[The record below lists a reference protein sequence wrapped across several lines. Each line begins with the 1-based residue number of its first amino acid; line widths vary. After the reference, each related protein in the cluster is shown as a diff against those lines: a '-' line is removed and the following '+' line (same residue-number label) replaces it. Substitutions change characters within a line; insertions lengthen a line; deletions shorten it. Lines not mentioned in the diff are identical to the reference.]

1 MYNPCNFTRAK
12 KINKQNNMGLGNS
25 FISGL
30 TRTGASSLTGL
41 ITGGISQALGLSWSP
56 KRAMQE
62 QEAYNKRIMA
72 LQNQYQQQ
80 AAAQS
85 QQYAK
90 DYWDYTNAENQAKHL
105 KNAGLNIGLMYGQS
119 GAGGMGASGGA
130 HQASPE
136 QPQGNPVGMAL
147 QVQQLEQQ
155 RRMNDAQIALTEAQ
169 ANKANTEAN
178 KIAGVDTQEAL
189 TRIEEAGSR
198 IELNLKE
205 GNYKEA
211 LTALTNAEKEATEAL
226 KSLREMQE
234 ALTSAQINEA
244 FAIATYY
251 SEKAHTEY
259 WVKENEKIQNEYLLD
274 TYQERVDAVSY
285 NNAVAIALAAKYISD
300 KEVNEKQIEHLQAS
314 IEELQALADKHNW
327 DKETYRKQVEAMIER
342 WEQQTFN
349 ERIGLGLEFGE
360 NIVDMLYKG
369 RRKKSSVKTKSTRQ
383 GKTTTTET
391 YTESY

>member
-1 MYNPCNFTRAK
+1 MGFKETFTS
-12 KINKQNNMGLGNS
+12 GLGKS
-25 FISGL
+25 
-30 TRTGASSLTGL
+30 GASSLMGL
-41 ITGGISQALGLSWSP
+41 ITGGISQALGLSWSA

-90 DYWDYTNAENQAKHL
+90 DYWDYTNAENQVKHL
-105 KNAGLNIGLMYGQS
+105 RNAGLNVGLMYGQN

-130 HQASPE
+130 RQESPDQA
-136 QPQGNPVGMAL
+136 QGNPIGMAL
-147 QVQQLEQQ
+147 QVQQIEQQ
-155 RRMNDAQIALTEAQ
+155 RRMNDAQIALAEAE
-169 ANKANTEAN
+169 AEKAGAEAK
-178 KIAGVDTQEAL
+178 KISGVDTQETL
-189 TRIEEAGSR
+189 TKIKEAASR

-211 LTALTNAEKEATEAL
+211 LTELTNAEKEATEAL

-234 ALTSAQINEA
+234 ALTSAQISEA
-244 FAIATYY
+244 FAIAGYY

-259 WVKENEKIQNEYLLD
+259 WAKENEKIQNEYLIE
-274 TYQERVDAVSY
+274 TYQDRVDAANY
-285 NNAVAIALAAKYISD
+285 NNAVAIALAAKYMSEKD
-300 KEVNEKQIEHLQAS
+300 VNEKQIKLLEAN
-314 IEELQALADKHNW
+314 INELNALADKHNW
-327 DKETYRKQVEAMIER
+327 DKETYRKQVEGLIER
-342 WEQQTFN
+342 WENQTFN

-360 NIVDMLYKG
+360 NIVNILYKARG
-369 RRKKSSVKTKSTRQ
+369 KRSTTKTKSTRE
-383 GKTTTTET
+383 GGTITTET

>member
-1 MYNPCNFTRAK
+1 MGFGKLFT
-12 KINKQNNMGLGNS
+12 
-25 FISGL
+25 SGL
-30 TRTGASSLTGL
+30 AKSGASSLTGL
-41 ITGGISQALGLSWSP
+41 LTGGISQALGLSWSP
-56 KRAMQE
+56 RKAMDE

-90 DYWDYTNAENQAKHL
+90 DYWDYTNAENQVKHL

-130 HQASPE
+130 RQESPDQA
-136 QPQGNPVGMAL
+136 QGNPIGMAL
-147 QVQQLEQQ
+147 QVQQIEQQ
-155 RRMNDAQIALTEAQ
+155 RRMNDAQIALAEAQ
-169 ANKANTEAN
+169 AEKAGAEAT
-178 KIAGVDTQEAL
+178 KISGVDTQEAL
-189 TRIEEAGSR
+189 TRIEEIGSQ

-211 LTALTNAEKEATEAL
+211 LTNLTNAEKEATEAL

-234 ALTSAQINEA
+234 ALTSAQIKEA
-244 FAIATYY
+244 FSIAGYY

-259 WVKENEKIQNEYLLD
+259 WVKENEKIQNKYLID
-274 TYQERVDAVSY
+274 TYQDRVDAANY
-285 NNAVAIALAAKYISD
+285 NNAVAIALAAKYISEKD
-300 KEVNEKQIEHLQAS
+300 VNEEQVKYLQAG
-314 IEELQALADKHNW
+314 IGELNARADKHNW
-327 DKETYRKQVEAMIER
+327 DKETYRKQVEGMIER
-342 WEQQTFN
+342 WEDQTFN

-360 NIVDMLYKG
+360 NIVNMLYKA
-369 RRKKSSVKTKSTRQ
+369 RTKRTNVKTKTTKK
-383 GKTTTTET
+383 GNTTTTET

>member
-1 MYNPCNFTRAK
+1 MGFGKLFMGGLAK
-12 KINKQNNMGLGNS
+12 S
-25 FISGL
+25 
-30 TRTGASSLTGL
+30 GASSLTGL

-56 KRAMQE
+56 QRAMQE

-90 DYWDYTNAENQAKHL
+90 EYWDYTNAENQAKHL
-105 KNAGLNIGLMYGQS
+105 RNAGLNVGLMYGQS

-130 HQASPE
+130 RQESPDQA
-136 QPQGNPVGMAL
+136 QGNPIGMAL
-147 QVQQLEQQ
+147 QVQQIEQQ
-155 RRMNDAQIALTEAQ
+155 RRMNDAQIALAEAE
-169 ANKANTEAN
+169 AGKAKAEEK
-178 KIAGVDTQEAL
+178 KISGVDTEEAL
-189 TRIEEAGSR
+189 KRIEEAASR

-205 GNYKEA
+205 GQYKEA
-211 LTALTNAEKEATEAL
+211 LTDLTKAEKEATEAL

-234 ALTSAQINEA
+234 GLSKAQISQA
-244 FAIATYY
+244 FAIARFY

-259 WVKENEKIQNEYLLD
+259 WTKENERIQNEYLKE
-274 TYQERVDAVSY
+274 TYQDRVDAANY
-285 NNAVAIALAAKYISD
+285 NNAVAIALAAKYVSD
-300 KEVNEKQIEHLQAS
+300 KDVNEEQVKHLQAS
-314 IEELQALADKHNW
+314 IEELNALADKHNW

-342 WEQQTFN
+342 WEDQTFN

-360 NIVDMLYKG
+360 NIVNLLYKA
-369 RRKKSSVKTKSTRQ
+369 RRKRSSTKTQSTRQ
-383 GKTTTTET
+383 GKTVTTET

>member
-1 MYNPCNFTRAK
+1 
-12 KINKQNNMGLGNS
+12 MGFGKS

-30 TRTGASSLTGL
+30 GSSAASAGVGFIGNAL
-41 ITGGISQALGLSWSP
+41 SQALGLSWSP
-56 KRAMQE
+56 RKAMEE
-62 QEAYNKRIMA
+62 QWKYNKNIMA

-80 AAAQS
+80 AAAKS

-90 DYWDYTNAENQAKHL
+90 EYWDYTNAENQVQHL

-130 HQASPE
+130 HQAAPE

-155 RRMNDAQIALTEAQ
+155 RRMNDAQISLAEAQ
-169 ANKANTEAN
+169 AQKAGAEAT
-178 KIAGVDTQEAL
+178 KISGVDTQESL
-189 TRIEEAGSR
+189 KRIEEAASR

-205 GNYKEA
+205 GDYKGA
-211 LTALTNAEKEATEAL
+211 LTKLTEAKEQTEKTL
-226 KSLREMQE
+226 QALNEMKE
-234 ALTSAQINEA
+234 GLTKAQISEA
-244 FAIATYY
+244 FALATKY
-251 SEKAHTEY
+251 SEEANTEY
-259 WVKENEKIQNEYLLD
+259 WRKENEKIQNQYLKD
-274 TYQERVDAVSY
+274 TYQDRVDAVDY
-285 NNAVAIALAAKYISD
+285 NNAVAIALAAKYVSE
-300 KEVNEKQIEHLQAS
+300 KNVNEKQIEELQAN

-327 DKETYRKQVEAMIER
+327 DKITFRKQVEGMIER
-342 WEQQTFN
+342 WEEQTFN
-349 ERIGLGLEFGE
+349 ERIGLGLEFGD

-369 RRKKSSVKTKSTRQ
+369 RRKRSNVKTKSTRQ

>member
-1 MYNPCNFTRAK
+1 
-12 KINKQNNMGLGNS
+12 MGFGTS

-30 TRTGASSLTGL
+30 ASSGASSLTGL
-41 ITGGISQALGLSWSP
+41 ITGGISQTLGLSWSP
-56 KRAMQE
+56 ERAMRE

-80 AAAQS
+80 AAEKS

-90 DYWDYTNAENQAKHL
+90 DYWNYTNAENQVAHL

-130 HQASPE
+130 RQESPDQA
-136 QPQGNPVGMAL
+136 QGNPIGMAL
-147 QVQQLEQQ
+147 QVQQIEQQ
-155 RRMNDAQIALTEAQ
+155 RKMNDAQIALAEAQ
-169 ANKANTEAN
+169 ANKANEEAK
-178 KIAGVDTQEAL
+178 KIGGVDTQEAL
-189 TRIEEAGSR
+189 KRIEEASSR
-198 IELNLKE
+198 IELNLRE

-211 LTALTNAEKEATEAL
+211 LTELAKAEKEATNAL

-234 ALTSAQINEA
+234 GLTNAQISEA
-244 FAIATYY
+244 FAIAGYY

-259 WVKENEKIQNEYLLD
+259 WTKENEKIQNEYLKD
-274 TYQERVDAVSY
+274 TYNDRVDAAYY
-285 NNAVAIALAAKYISD
+285 NNAVAIALAAKYKSD
-300 KEVNEKQIEHLQAS
+300 KDVNEEQIKHLQAS
-314 IEELQALADKHNW
+314 IKELEALADKHNW
-327 DKETYRKQVEAMIER
+327 DKETYRNHVEGMIER
-342 WEQQTFN
+342 WEEQTFN
-349 ERIGLGLEFGE
+349 ERIGLGLEFGD

-369 RRKKSSVKTKSTRQ
+369 RRKKSSTKTKSTRQ

>member
-1 MYNPCNFTRAK
+1 MDFGT
-12 KINKQNNMGLGNS
+12 S

-30 TRTGASSLTGL
+30 GASATSA
-41 ITGGISQALGLSWSP
+41 GIGFVGNALSQALGLSWSP
-56 KRAMQE
+56 AKAMRE

-90 DYWDYTNAENQAKHL
+90 DYWDYTNTENQVKHL
-105 KNAGLNIGLMYGQS
+105 RNSGLNIGLMYGQS

-147 QVQQLEQQ
+147 QVQQIEQQ
-155 RRMNDAQIALTEAQ
+155 RRMNDAQIALAEAQ
-169 ANKANTEAN
+169 ANKANEEAR
-178 KIAGVDTQEAL
+178 KIGGVDTQEAL
-189 TRIEEAGSR
+189 KRIEEIGSQ

-205 GNYKEA
+205 GNYKNA
-211 LTALTNAEKEATEAL
+211 LTDLTKAEKEATEAL
-226 KSLREMQE
+226 KNLREMQE
-234 ALTSAQINEA
+234 GLTSAQISEA
-244 FAIATYY
+244 FAVATYY
-251 SEKAHTEY
+251 SEKAHSEY
-259 WVKENEKIQNEYLLD
+259 WVKENEQIQNEYLKD
-274 TYQERVDAVSY
+274 TYDDRVDAVYY
-285 NNAVAIALAAKYISD
+285 NNAVAIALAAKYKSEKD
-300 KEVNEKQIEHLQAS
+300 VNEKQIKHLEAS
-314 IEELQALADKHNW
+314 IKELNALADKHNW
-327 DKETYRKQVEAMIER
+327 DKQTYRKQVEGMIER
-342 WEQQTFN
+342 WEEQTFN

-360 NIVDMLYKG
+360 SIVEMLYKG
-369 RRKKSSVKTKSTRQ
+369 RTKKSSVKTKSTRQ

>member
-1 MYNPCNFTRAK
+1 MGFGK
-12 KINKQNNMGLGNS
+12 SFIEGLGS
-25 FISGL
+25 STASAG
-30 TRTGASSLTGL
+30 TGFVGNAL
-41 ITGGISQALGLSWSP
+41 SQAFGLSWSP
-56 KRAMQE
+56 QRAMRE

-90 DYWDYTNAENQAKHL
+90 DYWDYTNAENQLNHL

-130 HQASPE
+130 RQEAPDQA
-136 QPQGNPVGMAL
+136 QGNPIGMAL
-147 QVQQLEQQ
+147 QVQQIEQQ
-155 RRMNDAQIALTEAQ
+155 RRMNDAQIALAEAQ
-169 ANKANTEAN
+169 ANKANEEAK
-178 KIAGVDTQEAL
+178 KISGVDTQEAL
-189 TRIEEAGSR
+189 KRIEEASSR
-198 IELNLKE
+198 IELNLRE

-211 LTALTNAEKEATEAL
+211 LTELTKAEKEATNAL

-234 ALTSAQINEA
+234 GLTRAKISEA
-244 FAIATYY
+244 FAIAGYY

-259 WVKENEKIQNEYLLD
+259 WTKENEKIQNQYLKD
-274 TYQERVDAVSY
+274 TYNDRVDAAYY
-285 NNAVAIALAAKYISD
+285 NNAVAIALAAKYKSEKD
-300 KEVNEKQIEHLQAS
+300 VNEEQIKVLEAK
-314 IEELQALADKHNW
+314 IKELEALADKNNW
-327 DKETYRKQVEAMIER
+327 DKETYRKQVEGMIER
-342 WEQQTFN
+342 WEEQTFN

-369 RRKKSSVKTKSTRQ
+369 RKKRSKVKTESTRK
-383 GKTTTTET
+383 GHTTTTET

>member
-1 MYNPCNFTRAK
+1 MGFGELFTE
-12 KINKQNNMGLGNS
+12 GLAS
-25 FISGL
+25 S
-30 TRTGASSLTGL
+30 GASSLTGL
-41 ITGGISQALGLSWSP
+41 MTGGISQALGLSWSA

-90 DYWDYTNAENQAKHL
+90 DYWDYTNAENQVQHL
-105 KNAGLNIGLMYGQS
+105 KNAGLNIGLMYGQN

-130 HQASPE
+130 RQESPDQA
-136 QPQGNPVGMAL
+136 QGNPIGMAL

-155 RRMNDAQIALTEAQ
+155 RRMNDAQIALAEAQ
-169 ANKANTEAN
+169 ANKADAEAN
-178 KIAGVDTQEAL
+178 KISGVDTQEAL
-189 TRIEEAGSR
+189 KRIEEAASR
-198 IELNLKE
+198 IELNLRE

-211 LTALTNAEKEATEAL
+211 LTDLTKAEKEATEAL
-226 KSLREMQE
+226 KNLREMQE
-234 ALTSAQINEA
+234 ALTNAQISEA
-244 FAIATYY
+244 FAIAGYY

-259 WVKENEKIQNEYLLD
+259 WTKENEKIQNEYLID
-274 TYQERVDAVSY
+274 TYNDRVDAANY
-285 NNAVAIALAAKYISD
+285 NNAVAIALAAKYVSE
-300 KEVNEKQIEHLQAS
+300 KNVNEKQIKQLEAS
-314 IEELQALADKHNW
+314 INELNALAEKHNW
-327 DKETYRKQVEAMIER
+327 DKVTYRKQVEGMIER

-360 NIVDMLYKG
+360 NIVEMLYKG
-369 RRKKSSVKTKSTRQ
+369 RKRKTSVKTNSRRE
-383 GKTTTTET
+383 GKTVTTET

>member
-1 MYNPCNFTRAK
+1 MENFGK
-12 KINKQNNMGLGNS
+12 S

-30 TRTGASSLTGL
+30 GNSAASAGMGFLGNAL
-41 ITGGISQALGLSWSP
+41 SQAFGLSWSP
-56 KRAMQE
+56 RKAMEE
-62 QEAYNKRIMA
+62 QWKYNKNIMA

-80 AAAQS
+80 AAEMS

-90 DYWDYTNAENQAKHL
+90 DYWDYTNAENQVRHL
-105 KNAGLNIGLMYGQS
+105 KNAGLNVGLMYGQS

-155 RRMNDAQIALTEAQ
+155 RRMNDAQIALAEAQ

-189 TRIEEAGSR
+189 KRIEEASSR
-198 IELNLKE
+198 IELNLRE

-211 LTALTNAEKEATEAL
+211 LTELTKAEKEATNAL

-234 ALTSAQINEA
+234 GLTSAKISEA
-244 FAIATYY
+244 FAIAGYY

-259 WVKENEKIQNEYLLD
+259 WVKENEKIQNEYLKD
-274 TYQERVDAVSY
+274 TYYERVDAASY
-285 NNAVAIALAAKYISD
+285 NNAVAIALAAKYKSD
-300 KEVNEKQIEHLQAS
+300 KDVNEEQIKHLQAA
-314 IEELQALADKHNW
+314 INELNALADKHNW
-327 DKETYRKQVEAMIER
+327 DKETYRKQVEGMINR
-342 WEQQTFN
+342 WEEQTFN
-349 ERIGLGLEFGE
+349 ERIGIGLEFGE

>member
-1 MYNPCNFTRAK
+1 MNFGK
-12 KINKQNNMGLGNS
+12 S

-30 TRTGASSLTGL
+30 ASAGASSLTGL

-56 KRAMQE
+56 RRAMRE

-90 DYWDYTNAENQAKHL
+90 DYWDYTNAENQVRHL

-130 HQASPE
+130 RQESPE
-136 QPQGNPVGMAL
+136 QAQGNPIGMAL
-147 QVQQLEQQ
+147 QTQQLEQQ
-155 RRMNDAQIALTEAQ
+155 RRMNDAQIALAEAQ
-169 ANKANTEAN
+169 ASKTEAEKN

-189 TRIEEAGSR
+189 KRIEEAASR

-211 LTALTNAEKEATEAL
+211 LTELTKAEKEATNAL
-226 KSLREMQE
+226 TSLREMQE
-234 ALTSAQINEA
+234 GLTNAEISKA
-244 FAIATYY
+244 FAIASYY

-259 WVKENEKIQNEYLLD
+259 WTKENERIQNEYLKD
-274 TYQERVDAVSY
+274 TYDDRVDAAYY
-285 NNAVAIALAAKYISD
+285 NNAVAIALAAKYKSD
-300 KEVNEKQIEHLQAS
+300 KDVNEEQIKHLQAS
-314 IEELQALADKHNW
+314 IKELNALADKHNW

-360 NIVDMLYKG
+360 KIVDMLYKG
-369 RRKKSSVKTKSTRQ
+369 RKKRTNTKTKSTRT
-383 GKTTTTET
+383 GESTTTET